1 MCIHLTI
8 MKFVYII
15 TLLLLFIA
23 VFITDFIEINF
34 RHLKKGKKDKSDW
47 DYKI

>member
-1 MCIHLTI
+1 MCIHLTMMRI
-8 MKFVYII
+8 VYII
-15 TLLLLFIA
+15 TSLLFIA

-34 RHLKKGKKDKSDW
+34 RHLKKGKKDKSDY

>member
-1 MCIHLTI
+1 MCIHLTL
-8 MKFVYII
+8 MKFVYIMA
-15 TLLLLFIA
+15 LLSFIV

-34 RHLKKGKKDKSDW
+34 RHLKKGKEDKSES

>member
-1 MCIHLTI
+1 MCIHLLI
-8 MKFVYII
+8 MKFVYIAV
-15 TLLLLFIA
+15 LLLFIS

-34 RHLKKGKKDKSDW
+34 RHLKKSKEDKSDC

>member
-1 MCIHLTI
+1 MCIHLII

-15 TLLLLFIA
+15 TLLLFIA

-34 RHLKKGKKDKSDW
+34 RHLKKGKRR
-47 DYKI
+47 

>member
-15 TLLLLFIA
+15 TLLLFIA

-34 RHLKKGKKDKSDW
+34 RHLKKGKKDKSDY

>member
-1 MCIHLTI
+1 MCIHLTM
-8 MKFVYII
+8 MKIVYVIALI
-15 TLLLLFIA
+15 SFIA

-34 RHLKKGKKDKSDW
+34 RHLKKGKKDKSGS

>member
-1 MCIHLTI
+1 MCIHLTL

-15 TLLLLFIA
+15 TLLLFIA

-34 RHLKKGKKDKSDW
+34 RHLKKGKKDKSDY

>member
-15 TLLLLFIA
+15 TLLLFIA

-34 RHLKKGKKDKSDW
+34 RHLKKGKKDKSDC

>member
-1 MCIHLTI
+1 MCIHLTL

-15 TLLLLFIA
+15 TSLLFIA

-34 RHLKKGKKDKSDW
+34 RHLKKGKEDKSES

>member
-1 MCIHLTI
+1 MCIHLT
-8 MKFVYII
+8 MMRFVYII
-15 TLLLLFIA
+15 TLLLFIA

-34 RHLKKGKKDKSDW
+34 RHLKKDKKDKSDC

>member
-1 MCIHLTI
+1 MCIHLTM

-15 TLLLLFIA
+15 TLLLFIA

-34 RHLKKGKKDKSDW
+34 RHLKKGKEDKSES

>member
-15 TLLLLFIA
+15 TLLSFTA

-34 RHLKKGKKDKSDW
+34 RHLKKGKKDKSDY